1 MQERLQS
8 AHVGN
13 DMPNPSQMLQSSNT
27 RSRKQ
32 MAAPNP
38 TLTAEQQQ

>member
-1 MQERLQS
+1 M
-8 AHVGN
+8 GN
-13 DMPNPSQMLQSSNT
+13 DVSNPNQMLQSSNT

-38 TLTAEQQQ
+38 TLTAE